1 MSQTKIGI
9 LHPGNM
15 GVSVAASFK
24 AAGNEV
30 CWASEGRSEAT
41 EQRALDAGLSDAC
54 SVRTLCETC
63 SILVSI
69 CPPHAAS
76 VVADQVLGFGFE
88 GCFLDANAIS
98 PQTSIA
104 LGSKIMAAGGS
115 YVDGGIVGGPAWKP
129 GNTWLYLS
137 GSSARGMANILA
149 GGPLEVAAIGSE
161 PGKASALKMCY
172 AAYTKGSSALL
183 AAIVAA
189 ATHYG
194 VREDLETQWAQDDPD
209 FPERTNARVR
219 RVTAKAWRFVGEM
232 EEISATFQAAGL
244 PAGFHDASAE
254 IYRRMEGLEK
264 QPEIPE
270 LDEVLSRLL
279 KQGSGFEK

>member
-1 MSQTKIGI
+1 MSQTRIGI

-30 CWASEGRSEAT
+30 HWASEGRSENT
-41 EQRALDAGLSDAC
+41 QQRALDAGLSDVG
-54 SVRTLCETC
+54 SVRALCETC
-63 SILVSI
+63 SLLVSV

-76 VVADQVLGFGFE
+76 EVADQVLRLGFN

-104 LGSKIMAAGGS
+104 IGSRIAAAGNS
-115 YVDGGIVGGPAWKP
+115 YIDGGIVGGPAWKP

-137 GSSARGMANILA
+137 GSSAQEIAATLT
-149 GGPLEVAAIGSE
+149 GGPLEVSAIAQE

-183 AAIVAA
+183 SAIVAA

-194 VREDLETQWAQDDPD
+194 VREELETQWAQDDPD
-209 FPERTNARVR
+209 FPERTDARIR

-232 EEISATFQAAGL
+232 EEIAATFRAAGL
-244 PAGFHDASAE
+244 PDGFHDASAE

-264 QPEIPE
+264 QPEMPA
-270 LDEVLSRLL
+270 LDEVLHRLL
-279 KQGSGFEK
+279 ENPRS